1 MWENYLKKKTKQT
14 DKSPWDDDI
23 NEWVFSITSQL
34 FNKYVIVI
42 QSNIQILQDMLSYCI
57 DISPLRDKEKAGWVI
72 YTNNFIVFKDLYWC
86 ICELGALPMSSRGK
100 VTKDT

>member
-23 NEWVFSITSQL
+23 NERVFSFTSHL
-34 FNKYVIVI
+34 FNKCYCNTE
-42 QSNIQILQDMLSYCI
+42 QYPILPDMLSYCI

-86 ICELGALPMSSRGK
+86 ICELGALSSRVK
-100 VTKDT
+100 VTKDM